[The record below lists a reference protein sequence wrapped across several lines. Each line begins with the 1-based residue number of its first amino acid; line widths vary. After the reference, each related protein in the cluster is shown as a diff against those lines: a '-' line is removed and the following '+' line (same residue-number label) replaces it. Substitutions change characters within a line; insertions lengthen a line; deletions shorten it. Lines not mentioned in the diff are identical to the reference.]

1 MIFLKPPPFKDF
13 FKTSTVFSQ
22 ITEAMLKEL
31 KKDEIDGEEKAEVV
45 DEIQCKMV
53 AQLCAETIIK
63 HNMNPMQMGRCDL
76 PMFMDNDNSREVR
89 NYFALFKKDARKDVN
104 ARKLQIQTSWLQ
116 NVFCVVMTR
125 DVQENKIPMWD
136 ELKDEFLK
144 YAEEKDASNNAKT
157 PKE

>member
-1 MIFLKPPPFKDF
+1 MIFLKSPPFKDF
-13 FKTSTVFSQ
+13 FKTSTVFAQ

-31 KKDEIDGEEKAEVV
+31 KKGEIEGEEKEEVV
-45 DEIQCKMV
+45 DEIKCKMV

-76 PMFMDNDNSREVR
+76 SMFMDQDNSKEVR
-89 NYFALFKKDARKDVN
+89 KYFELFKKDARKDVN
-104 ARKLQIQTSWLQ
+104 ARKLQIQTSELQ
-116 NVFCVVMTR
+116 NVFCLIMTNEIQK
-125 DVQENKIPMWD
+125 DKEPMWD

-144 YAEEKDASNNAKT
+144 YVTNKAEDTQT

>member
-1 MIFLKPPPFKDF
+1 MILLKSPPFKDF
-13 FKTSTVFSQ
+13 FKNSTVFAT

-31 KKDEIDGEEKAEVV
+31 KKGDVEGEEKEEVV
-45 DEIQCKMV
+45 DELKCKMV

-76 PMFMDNDNSREVR
+76 PMFMDQDNSKEVR
-89 NYFALFKKDARKDVN
+89 KYFELFKKDARKDVN

-125 DVQENKIPMWD
+125 EIQENKPPMWD

-144 YAEEKDASNNAKT
+144 YIEEKSDNTKT